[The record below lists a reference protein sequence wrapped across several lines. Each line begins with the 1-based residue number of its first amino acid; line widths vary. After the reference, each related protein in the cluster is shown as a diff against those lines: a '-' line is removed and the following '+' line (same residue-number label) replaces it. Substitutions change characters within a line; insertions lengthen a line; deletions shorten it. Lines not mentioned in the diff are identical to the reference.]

1 MWIYCNVIL
10 NNSSYK
16 LLPSPLADKVFSA
29 PWHCELFALTI
40 SLYENKVFDWALWT
54 AALGNKL
61 KDRPVSME
69 DDLDYYYG
77 SWLEALEELILSK
90 EMACRN
96 DFKRELLSQMKHLQ
110 DDHH

>member
-1 MWIYCNVIL
+1 MK
-10 NNSSYK
+10 NSNDK
-16 LLPSPLADKVFSA
+16 LIPLPKGNEVFSA

-40 SLYENKVFDWALWT
+40 SLYEKKIFDWAPWT
-54 AALGNKL
+54 AALGNRL
-61 KDRPVSME
+61 KDKPVSME

-90 EMACRN
+90 EMTYRD
-96 DFKRELLSQMKHLQ
+96 DFKREVLFQVKHLR

>member
-1 MWIYCNVIL
+1 MIYGKVIL
-10 NNSSYK
+10 KNSSDK
-16 LLPSPLADKVFSA
+16 SIPLPKGNEVFSE

-40 SLYENKVFDWALWT
+40 SLHENKVFDWALWT
-54 AALGNKL
+54 AALANKL
-61 KDRPVSME
+61 KEKSVSME

-90 EMACRN
+90 KMTYRD
-96 DFKRELLSQMKHLQ
+96 DFKREVLSQMKHLR

>member
-1 MWIYCNVIL
+1 MK
-10 NNSSYK
+10 NSSDK
-16 LLPSPLADKVFSA
+16 PIQLPQGNEVFSA

-40 SLYENKVFDWALWT
+40 SLYEKKVFDWALWT

-61 KDRPVSME
+61 KEKPASVE

-90 EMACRN
+90 EMTYRN
-96 DFKRELLSQMKHLQ
+96 DFKREVLSQMKHLQ

>member
-1 MWIYCNVIL
+1 MK
-10 NNSSYK
+10 NSSDK
-16 LLPSPLADKVFSA
+16 SILLPKGNEVFSE

-40 SLYENKVFDWALWT
+40 SLHENKVFDWALWT

-61 KDRPVSME
+61 KDKSVSME

-90 EMACRN
+90 KMTYRD
-96 DFKRELLSQMKHLQ
+96 DFKREVLSQMKHLR

>member
-1 MWIYCNVIL
+1 MK
-10 NNSSYK
+10 NSSDK
-16 LLPSPLADKVFSA
+16 SILLPKGNEVFSA

-40 SLYENKVFDWALWT
+40 SLHEKKVFDWALWT

-61 KDRPVSME
+61 KDKSLGME

-90 EMACRN
+90 KMTHRD
-96 DFKRELLSQMKHLQ
+96 DFKREVLFEMKHLR

>member
-1 MWIYCNVIL
+1 MK
-10 NNSSYK
+10 NSSDK
-16 LLPSPLADKVFSA
+16 SIPLPQGNEVFSS

-40 SLYENKVFDWALWT
+40 SLHEKKVLDWALWT

-61 KDRPVSME
+61 KDKSVSME

-90 EMACRN
+90 KLNHRD
-96 DFKRELLSQMKHLQ
+96 DFKREVLSQMKHLR

>member
-1 MWIYCNVIL
+1 MRKSTFKPI
-10 NNSSYK
+10 SQ
-16 LLPSPLADKVFSA
+16 PDGDQVFSA

-40 SLYENKVFDWALWT
+40 SLYEKKVFDWALWT

-61 KDRPVSME
+61 KDKSVSME

-90 EMACRN
+90 EMTYRDN
-96 DFKRELLSQMKHLQ
+96 FKREVLSQMEHLR

>member
-1 MWIYCNVIL
+1 MK
-10 NNSSYK
+10 NSSDK
-16 LLPSPLADKVFSA
+16 LIPLPHGSEVFSA

-40 SLYENKVFDWALWT
+40 SLYEKKFFDWALWT
-54 AALGNKL
+54 SALGNKL
-61 KDRPVSME
+61 KDKPESIE

-90 EMACRN
+90 EITYQD
-96 DFKRELLSQMKHLQ
+96 DFKREVLSQMNHLR